1 MSAELKECGT
11 LFICFLDLPEI
22 RHNCA
27 KIHHCRICAT
37 DFMPPSV
44 SSPERS
50 HLDRVKDGVIFTG
63 KHRQS
68 WKNISGKIEKS
79 SKIRQ
84 DKKSLISTC
93 ACFFNCYCQ
102 SLVSEGETG
111 RWVTSPYS
119 RFFYYLLIS

>member
-1 MSAELKECGT
+1 MQSISAFLDIRNALITSEIMLMSAELKECGT
-11 LFICFLDLPEI
+11 LFICFLDFLEI
-22 RHNCA
+22 RYNCA

-68 WKNISGKIEKS
+68 WKKYFGQNREM
-79 SKIRQ
+79 Q
-84 DKKSLISTC
+84 
-93 ACFFNCYCQ
+93 
-102 SLVSEGETG
+102 
-111 RWVTSPYS
+111 
-119 RFFYYLLIS
+119 